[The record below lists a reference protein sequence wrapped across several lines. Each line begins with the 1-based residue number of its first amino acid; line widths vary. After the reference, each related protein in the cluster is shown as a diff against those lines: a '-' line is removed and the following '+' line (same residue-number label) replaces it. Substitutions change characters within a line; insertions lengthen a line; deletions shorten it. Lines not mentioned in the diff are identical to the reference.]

1 MAILRKN
8 PELAAPSSVSRDTNE
23 SDYIVHSLTEVCF
36 FLNGIM
42 QEKSLI
48 SLHLARNSHSAILS
62 SILAVDLQ
70 KKLLVLDYGIN
81 ETLNQMALKSGMLR
95 CVTSHNRIRIEFD
108 CNNLQHI
115 RFEGR
120 NAFSAD
126 LPTSL
131 KRLQRRN
138 FYRIA
143 TPVANP
149 ATCVIPPLRQHEEV
163 PLTLNLLDISCGG
176 MALID
181 RPDTDAPLEA
191 GMTLEHCR
199 IELPEFDT
207 IETTVR
213 IVNIS
218 TAILSNGNTCPR
230 IGCEFVNLSEK
241 SGTLIQR
248 YITRLEQQARKFDTK
263 SHF

>member
-1 MAILRKN
+1 MAKLQRTPETGSSAASMKNVRELDYSVNSLAEIL
-8 PELAAPSSVSRDTNE
+8 
-23 SDYIVHSLTEVCF
+23 F

-42 QEKSLI
+42 REKSLI
-48 SLHLARNSHSAILS
+48 SLQIAKNTHTTILS

-81 ETLNQMALKSGMLR
+81 ETLNQMALKTGR
-95 CVTSHNRIRIEFD
+95 VQCITSHNRVRIEFD
-108 CNNLQHI
+108 CDNLQHI
-115 RFEGR
+115 WFEGR
-120 NAFSAD
+120 SAFSAD
-126 LPTSL
+126 FPVSL

-149 ATCVIPPLRQHEEV
+149 ATCVIPPLKQCEEV
-163 PLTLNLLDISCGG
+163 PLTLNLLDISRGG

-181 RPDTDAPLEA
+181 RPHADAPLEA
-191 GMTLEHCR
+191 GMTLENCR

-207 IETTVR
+207 VETTVR
-213 IVNIS
+213 IVSIS
-218 TAILSNGNTCPR
+218 TAILSNGNTCSR

-248 YITRLEQQARKFDTK
+248 YIIWLEQQARKFDTK
-263 SHF
+263 LHF